1 MKHAS
6 RTVTWVASALVCL
19 ASCESREPEAGFAEK
34 PSAEKPPTASQF
46 VPVSETPPDEV
57 KSSREA
63 RTSRGE
69 SAPADAKLQT
79 MIAELDHK
87 IATLEKKI
95 SAPLQAPLGTGA
107 YSRGTSLRVSGDGS
121 GESLLEKLRRLETEL
136 ASATTNV
143 ATKNQQIANL
153 NQQRDQAVSTSREA
167 SERADYLAHSSESL
181 VAAQQT
187 LTERQEQIT
196 SLNAQLATGEL
207 QRLRAER
214 RWYQLASEILRLSPE
229 DARDLPGVQSRIRQ
243 ATREVQDVR
252 SESSTKP

>member
-6 RTVTWVASALVCL
+6 RTVTWITSALVCL
-19 ASCESREPEAGFAEK
+19 ASCESREPEAHLAEK
-34 PSAEKPPTASQF
+34 PATASHTA
-46 VPVSETPPDEV
+46 PVNETPPDEV
-57 KSSREA
+57 KSPSETRA
-63 RTSRGE
+63 SRGE
-69 SAPADAKLQT
+69 LTPADAKLQT

-87 IATLEKKI
+87 IAALEKKI

-107 YSRGTSLRVSGDGS
+107 YSRGTTLRVSGDGS

-196 SLNAQLATGEL
+196 SLNAQLASGEL

-243 ATREVQDVR
+243 ATRDVQDVR
-252 SESSTKP
+252 SESSFKP

>member
-6 RTVTWVASALVCL
+6 RTVTWITSALVCL
-19 ASCESREPEAGFAEK
+19 ASCESREPEAHLAGK
-34 PSAEKPPTASQF
+34 PATASHTA
-46 VPVSETPPDEV
+46 PVNETPPDEV
-57 KSSREA
+57 KSPSEA

-69 SAPADAKLQT
+69 LTPADAKLQT

-87 IATLEKKI
+87 IAALEKKI

-107 YSRGTSLRVSGDGS
+107 YSRGTTLRVSGDGS

-196 SLNAQLATGEL
+196 SLNAQLASGEL

-243 ATREVQDVR
+243 ATRDVQDVR
-252 SESSTKP
+252 SESSFKP

>member
-1 MKHAS
+1 MKHAF
-6 RTVTWVASALVCL
+6 RTVTWITSALVCL
-19 ASCESREPEAGFAEK
+19 ASCESREPEANLAGGPAAER
-34 PSAEKPPTASQF
+34 PAAASQTA
-46 VPVSETPPDEV
+46 PVSETPPDEV
-57 KSSREA
+57 KSLKEA

-87 IATLEKKI
+87 IAALEKKI

-107 YSRGTSLRVSGDGS
+107 YSRGTTLRVSGDGS

-136 ASATTNV
+136 ASASANV

-153 NQQRDQAVSTSREA
+153 NQQRDQAVSSSRDA

-196 SLNAQLATGEL
+196 SLNAQLAAGEL

-243 ATREVQDVR
+243 ATRDVR
-252 SESSTKP
+252 DESTPKP

>member
-1 MKHAS
+1 MKQAS
-6 RTVTWVASALVCL
+6 RTVTWITGALVCL
-19 ASCESREPEAGFAEK
+19 AGCESREPEAHIVEEPVAQG
-34 PSAEKPPTASQF
+34 PVTASQTS
-46 VPVSETPPDEV
+46 PVSETPPDEV
-57 KSSREA
+57 KSFKET

-79 MIAELDHK
+79 MIAELDHT
-87 IATLEKKI
+87 IATLEKRI
-95 SAPLQAPLGTGA
+95 SAPQQAPLGTGA
-107 YSRGTSLRVSGDGS
+107 YSRGTSLRVTGDGS

-136 ASATTNV
+136 ASASANV
-143 ATKNQQIANL
+143 AAKNQTIHNL
-153 NQQRDQAVSTSREA
+153 NEQRDVAVANSRDA
-167 SERADYLAHSSESL
+167 SERADYLALSSESL